1 MVAKRKK
8 HRGTT
13 NEITF
18 DGICLHLEEALGG
31 TTRQEILAEVSK
43 STNAAKSLTRL
54 RACMRSHTFKS
65 ATGQLDLDRGLREFN
80 SRTEEDGFH
89 VLHDWDGKAE
99 EFNKEIIPVEVVSYF
114 MRTPGGGHTGKTPL
128 AILLDYYFMYVLALL
143 ILRVWD
149 EGDADENLDRLDRLL
164 RNLQGPNGSGQ
175 KFADNAETL
184 IFIATSHFEYDES
197 AYDRLLEKVR
207 TLNQAHQVKLAL
219 VHAGIL
225 GSHLRFGLEASY
237 GKDIGAMRD
246 DNVPDYPWLCF
257 AVSTLT
263 KAYASMHDAD
273 IHGVER
279 EKVVEGILNG
289 LSPDARAFVG
299 KPPASLAR
307 YEGERSECAEL
318 LGRYR
323 QDLFEEF
330 KQQRPSPQV
339 YSPISFF
346 FNFPHNLVKGMVVDA
361 LARGKPWDLALNDLL
376 TGIPRDE
383 EKGKARTAL
392 ARTLMGYARSSP
404 DTIRGRPVPAVVYDP
419 RAGLRDFV
427 KTVRIIKEHTA
438 DREGRA

>member
-1 MVAKRKK
+1 MGAKRKK
-8 HRGTT
+8 HAGTA
-13 NEITF
+13 NDITF
-18 DGICLHLEEALGG
+18 DGICLLLEKALGG
-31 TTRQEILAEVSK
+31 TARQEILADAFRSG
-43 STNAAKSLTRL
+43 NAAKSLARL
-54 RACMRSHTFKS
+54 RAGMRSHRFRS
-65 ATGQLDLDRGLREFN
+65 ATGQLDLERAIRNFN
-80 SRTEEDGFH
+80 SRTEKDGFH

-99 EFNKEIIPVEVVSYF
+99 VFNKEIIPVEVVSYF
-114 MRTPGGGHTGKTPL
+114 MSTPVSGHAGQTPL
-128 AILLDYYFMYVLALL
+128 AVLLDYYFMYILALL
-143 ILRVWD
+143 SLRVWD
-149 EGDADENLDRLDRLL
+149 EGDADQNLDRLDRLL
-164 RNLQGPNGSGQ
+164 GNLQGRNGSGQ
-175 KFADNAETL
+175 RFVENAETL
-184 IFIATSHFEYDES
+184 IVVATSHFEYEEA

-237 GKDIGAMRD
+237 GKDIGAMRA

-263 KAYASMHDAD
+263 RAYSHMHDAD

-289 LSPDARAFVG
+289 LSPDARAFVA

-307 YEGERSECAEL
+307 YEGERSECAER

-323 QDLFEEF
+323 QELIEEF
-330 KQQRPSPQV
+330 KRQRPSPQV

-383 EKGKARTAL
+383 EKGAARTAL

-404 DTIRGRPVPAVVYDP
+404 DTIRGRPLPAVVYDP

-427 KTVRIIKEHTA
+427 KTIRIIKEHTGE
-438 DREGRA
+438 R

>member
-1 MVAKRKK
+1 MGAKRKK
-8 HRGTT
+8 HAGTA
-13 NEITF
+13 NDITF
-18 DGICLHLEEALGG
+18 DGICLLLEKALGG
-31 TTRQEILAEVSK
+31 AARQEILADAFRSG
-43 STNAAKSLTRL
+43 NAAKSLARL
-54 RACMRSHTFKS
+54 RAGMRSHRFRS
-65 ATGQLDLDRGLREFN
+65 ATGQLDLERAIRNFD
-80 SRTEEDGFH
+80 SRTEKDGFH

-99 EFNKEIIPVEVVSYF
+99 VFNKEIIPVEVVSYF
-114 MRTPGGGHTGKTPL
+114 MGTPVSGHAGQTPL
-128 AILLDYYFMYVLALL
+128 AVLLDYYFMYILALL
-143 ILRVWD
+143 SLRVWD
-149 EGDADENLDRLDRLL
+149 EGDADQNLDRLDRLL
-164 RNLQGPNGSGQ
+164 GNLQGRNGSGQ
-175 KFADNAETL
+175 RFVENAETL
-184 IFIATSHFEYDES
+184 IVVATSHFEYEEA

-237 GKDIGAMRD
+237 GKDIGAMRA

-263 KAYASMHDAD
+263 RAYSRMHDAD

-299 KPPASLAR
+299 QPPASLAR
-307 YEGERSECAEL
+307 YEVERSECAER
-318 LGRYR
+318 LGTYR
-323 QDLFEEF
+323 QELFEEF

-339 YSPISFF
+339 YSPISLF

-361 LARGKPWDLALNDLL
+361 LARGKPWDLSLNDLL

-383 EKGKARTAL
+383 EKGAARTAL

-427 KTVRIIKEHTA
+427 KTVRIIKEYA
-438 DREGRA
+438 GER

>member
-1 MVAKRKK
+1 MGAKRKK
-8 HRGTT
+8 HAGTA
-13 NEITF
+13 NDITF
-18 DGICLHLEEALGG
+18 DGICLLLEKALGG
-31 TTRQEILAEVSK
+31 AARQEILADAFRSG
-43 STNAAKSLTRL
+43 NAAKSLARL
-54 RACMRSHTFKS
+54 RAGMRSHRFRS
-65 ATGQLDLDRGLREFN
+65 ATGQLDLERAIRNFD
-80 SRTEEDGFH
+80 SRTEKDGFH

-99 EFNKEIIPVEVVSYF
+99 VFNKEIIPVEVVSYF
-114 MRTPGGGHTGKTPL
+114 MGTPVSGHAGQTPL
-128 AILLDYYFMYVLALL
+128 AVLLDYYFMYILALL
-143 ILRVWD
+143 SLRVWD
-149 EGDADENLDRLDRLL
+149 EGDADQNLDRLDRLL
-164 RNLQGPNGSGQ
+164 GNLQGRNGSGQ
-175 KFADNAETL
+175 RFVENAETL
-184 IFIATSHFEYDES
+184 IVVATSHFEYEEA

-237 GKDIGAMRD
+237 GKDIGAMRA

-263 KAYASMHDAD
+263 RAYSRMHDAD

-307 YEGERSECAEL
+307 YEVERSECAER
-318 LGRYR
+318 LGTYR
-323 QDLFEEF
+323 QELFEEF

-339 YSPISFF
+339 YSPISLF

-361 LARGKPWDLALNDLL
+361 LARGKPWDLSLNDLL

-383 EKGKARTAL
+383 EKGAARTAL

-427 KTVRIIKEHTA
+427 KTVRIIKEYA
-438 DREGRA
+438 GER